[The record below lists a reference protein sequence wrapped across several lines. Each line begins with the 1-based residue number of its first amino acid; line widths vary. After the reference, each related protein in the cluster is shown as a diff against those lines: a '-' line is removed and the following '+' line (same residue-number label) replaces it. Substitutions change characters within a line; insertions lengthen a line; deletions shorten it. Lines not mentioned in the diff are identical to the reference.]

1 MCPCAQCAHR
11 CAPAQVCVCAAVL
24 ASEGPGGGSGQRS
37 EGTGTSVPLDSSCSC
52 LAVSPDRGVR
62 SGPSRGRWVRCAA
75 EAEGP
80 SARVCCLLQRPGQLM
95 EGPQR
100 ADRSQHSVTSAS
112 PGPAR
117 GRLPRLQ
124 WGSVCLPRFWSKASG
139 RGPCGVAVRGGHA
152 GWLCGVAV
160 RGDRQCRVA
169 VWGDHVGWPYGMT
182 GALRPPCREPEPA
195 RPCAC
200 GPRAGVSGA
209 QASSVPTAPGVFGR
223 GALSP
228 RPCRVAGPRDL
239 TVAGGH
245 VLTRVRAPPGRSP
258 FSSSSPRFCPSPLQA
273 FPASEARP

>member
-1 MCPCAQCAHR
+1 MQPPPGTHSPPEDGGLPARRGPCPAVRGAEAKADAARHGETCACPCAQCAHR

-52 LAVSPDRGVR
+52 LAVSPDHGVR

-124 WGSVCLPRFWSKASG
+124 WGSVCLPRFWSKASR
-139 RGPCGVAVRGGHA
+139 RGPCGVAVRGGRA
-152 GWLCGVAV
+152 GWLCVV
-160 RGDRQCRVA
+160 TVSA
-169 VWGDHVGWPYGMT
+169 VW
-182 GALRPPCREPEPA
+182 L
-195 RPCAC
+195 C
-200 GPRAGVSGA
+200 G
-209 QASSVPTAPGVFGR
+209 
-223 GALSP
+223 
-228 RPCRVAGPRDL
+228 
-239 TVAGGH
+239 
-245 VLTRVRAPPGRSP
+245 
-258 FSSSSPRFCPSPLQA
+258 
-273 FPASEARP
+273 